1 MSTNTE
7 REGKPFPWRALY
19 KALVKRLIEL
29 DEQFP
34 VSSSRLQP
42 EIAALALIH
51 AEVLERGQRHDDD

>member
-42 EIAALALIH
+42 EIAALAQIH
-51 AEVLERGQRHDDD
+51 AEVLERGQRHDD